1 MKKIE
6 NAEIKNITTYK
17 LKGSIK
23 KLIIAESIDDLK
35 EIIESLKGQKYKI
48 IGNGSNLII
57 SSSYD
62 GTIIKLK
69 GIDGLIVNGNVIK
82 VGASYNLAKLSRECA
97 KRGLSGLEF
106 ACGIPGTV
114 GGAIYMNAGAYGK
127 EMKDITESVIALD
140 ENGKRVTLTKDE
152 LKFGYRNSIFKT
164 KNYIC
169 LQVKL
174 KLKKDKKE
182 DILKRINDIMKE
194 RREKQP
200 LEYPSAGSVFR
211 NPENDSAGRIIESLN
226 LKGLKVGGAEV
237 SEKHANF
244 IVNKGD
250 ATAEDIIE
258 IIDKIK
264 EKVKEKYYIELM
276 CEQEI
281 IKV

>member
-264 EKVKEKYYIELM
+264 EKVKEKYNIELM

-281 IKV
+281 IKG